1 MNIALYLSNLTD
13 SLLDVVI
20 NLQIEIGV
28 STLCLT
34 EMTGEKEREKTLR
47 IDFEI
52 IFLTLSIL

>member
-1 MNIALYLSNLTD
+1 MNIALYLSNLSG

-34 EMTGEKEREKTLR
+34 EMTGEKEREKTFR
-47 IDFEI
+47 IDFEK

>member
-34 EMTGEKEREKTLR
+34 EMTGEKKREKTFR